1 MRIFL
6 SGNTCKSHA
15 TLSTINS
22 PLSTINYSLGLVAT
36 SVFRYYVWN
45 YFLLS
50 DFVIFRSFFSN
61 GMITKEVV
69 LTGLGVLSPVGLD
82 KESFGQ
88 ALLEAQSGIGFL
100 NIQTSNHA
108 LRPMGS
114 EVPDF
119 HAKDF
124 VKPRKNIKVM
134 SRDIQLAFVSA
145 CHAST
150 DAGLVTE
157 GNSRTVDPER
167 LGVIF
172 GSDLIGAEVDM
183 LLDAFRSGIH
193 NGQYNF
199 DQWGTD
205 AMNEVFPLWM
215 LKFLPNMPACQISI
229 GHDARGPSN
238 SITLCRG
245 SSLAAIIEA
254 VRTIKRGAADVM
266 IAGGC
271 GNRINQDFQTRIK
284 SYFVAPRQQ
293 DPNRVPRPFDID
305 RCGSILGEG
314 SGAFVLERREFA
326 EARGAKIYATIRGFA
341 EVNEPNLHKTR
352 PTGNAIRNSIR
363 FALQRASLTPN
374 DIGFVNADGIGT
386 EYDDR
391 IEAEA
396 IQDVLGNVPVTSNKG
411 NFGDL
416 GSGTGAVELV
426 STILSLQ
433 DGRIPPTRNHE
444 KTAPDCPINVVH
456 GKPATFSSSFVLKLN
471 QTRMG
476 RSFALIL
483 EK

>member
-1 MRIFL
+1 
-6 SGNTCKSHA
+6 
-15 TLSTINS
+15 
-22 PLSTINYSLGLVAT
+22 
-36 SVFRYYVWN
+36 
-45 YFLLS
+45 
-50 DFVIFRSFFSN
+50 
-61 GMITKEVV
+61 MITQEVV
-69 LTGLGVLSPVGLD
+69 LTGLGVLSPVGID
-82 KESFGQ
+82 KESFHN
-88 ALLEAQSGIGFL
+88 ALLECRSGIGFL
-100 NIQTSNHA
+100 NIATSDNS

-145 CHAST
+145 CHASA

-157 GNSRTVDPER
+157 GDARTVDPDR
-167 LGVIF
+167 FGVVF

-183 LLDAFRSGIH
+183 LLDAYRTGIQ
-193 NGQYNF
+193 NGQYHF
-199 DQWGTD
+199 ERWGID

-238 SITLCRG
+238 SVTLCRG

-254 VRTIKRGAADVM
+254 VRTIERGAADVM

-271 GNRINQDFQTRIK
+271 GNRVNQDFQTRIK
-284 SYFVAPRQQ
+284 SYFTAPRQS
-293 DPNRVPRPFDID
+293 DPSRVPRPFDID
-305 RCGSILGEG
+305 RCGSVLGEG
-314 SGAFVLERREFA
+314 SGAFVLERRDFA
-326 EARGAKIYATIRGFA
+326 KARGAKIYATIRGFA

-352 PTGNAIRNSIR
+352 PTGLAIRRSIR
-363 FALQRASLTPN
+363 LALQSAGLTPN
-374 DIGFVNADGIGT
+374 DIGFINADGTGA

-396 IQDVLGNVPVTSNKG
+396 IQNVLGNIPVTSNKG

-426 STILSLQ
+426 SAVLSLR
-433 DGRIPPTRNHE
+433 DGQIPPTRNHE
-444 KTAPDCPINVVH
+444 KTAPDCPINVVY
-456 GKPATFSSSFVLKLN
+456 GKPSTFSSPFALKLN

-476 RSFALIL
+476 RSFAMIL